1 MAQEE
6 ARNVSENVKW
16 NVQRRFREGV
26 PIVNHQRF
34 LGYTKDKKGGNLIIE
49 PNEAKLVK
57 LIFNLYI
64 SGVGPS
70 KIVKQLK
77 GMGAKTGAGKTEW
90 RISTITSILKNE
102 KYMGDMLQQKTISVD
117 YLNHVRV
124 KNKDHAP
131 TYYTENSHEAII
143 DKETFELAQ
152 RIRKDRAKV
161 RVGQDKN
168 LAKYTNTYPLSAMI
182 VCKKN
187 VVAH

>member
-34 LGYTKDKKGGNLIIE
+34 LGYTKDRKGGNLVVVPE
-49 PNEAKLVK
+49 EAKIVK

-64 SGVGPS
+64 SGVGPA
-70 KIVKQLK
+70 KIVQQLK
-77 GMGAKTGAGKTEW
+77 NMGAKTGAGKTEW
-90 RISTITSILKNE
+90 RISTITAILKNE

-117 YLNHVRV
+117 YLNHTRV

-152 RIRKDRAKV
+152 RIRKDRE
-161 RVGQDKN
+161 
-168 LAKYTNTYPLSAMI
+168 SHH
-182 VCKKN
+182 KK
-187 VVAH
+187 